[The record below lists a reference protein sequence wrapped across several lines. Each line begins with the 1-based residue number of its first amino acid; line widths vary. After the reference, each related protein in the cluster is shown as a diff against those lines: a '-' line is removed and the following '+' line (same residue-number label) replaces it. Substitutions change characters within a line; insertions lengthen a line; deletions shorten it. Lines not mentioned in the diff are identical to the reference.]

1 MVWKTLDYPV
11 LLNWL
16 HGIHFVGK
24 TTGEFHDTD
33 FAEVDFGTFGFEAE
47 VAFAEAGFADA
58 VYEFA
63 VDGEFYGA
71 IDGDHDVAV
80 PLAFGE
86 AAVFEGFAAGTSWVV
101 GDGFHA
107 ASSEEFAVDIG
118 QWARNSVAGM
128 DEGPLQFEH
137 LDFHAFGETV
147 AFGAGI
153 TPEKDS

>member
-1 MVWKTLDYPV
+1 M
-11 LLNWL
+11 
-16 HGIHFVGK
+16 
-24 TTGEFHDTD
+24 D
-33 FAEVDFGTFGFEAE
+33 FSTFGFEAE

-71 IDGDHDVAV
+71 IDGDNDVAV

-118 QWARNSVAGM
+118 EWARNTIAGV
-128 DEGPLQFEH
+128 DEGPLEFEH

-147 AFGAGI
+147 AFRPGI
-153 TPEKDS
+153 TPEEDSGIASGFHVTPFDDEDEVFVHLLGSHDSDGEACADE